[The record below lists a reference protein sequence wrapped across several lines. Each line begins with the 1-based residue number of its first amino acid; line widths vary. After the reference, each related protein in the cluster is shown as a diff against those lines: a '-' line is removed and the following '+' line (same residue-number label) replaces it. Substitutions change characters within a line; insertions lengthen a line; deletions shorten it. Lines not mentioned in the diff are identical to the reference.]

1 MSIVW
6 MEKDKKR
13 GVLNGKIEPSGQP
26 FSFRYEG
33 ENAGI
38 VISAYSIPPRLLQEI
53 VETATMQK

>member
-33 ENAGI
+33 NNRGR
-38 VISAYSIPPRLLQEI
+38 VISAYSIPPWLLQEI
-53 VETATMQK
+53 VATATMQE